1 MVGNKQEIY
10 TIGHSTRSLEEFLEL
25 LHIFGIEELVDV
37 RRYPGSRRS
46 PHFKKENLT
55 DSMRANHI
63 AYRHMEDL
71 GGRRKTSKESANMG
85 WRLLSFRGYA
95 DFMETETFQKAA
107 EELQEIALN
116 SKVAYMCSEAVW
128 WSCHRALISDYLK
141 VRGWTV
147 NHIMSLN
154 KITEHPYTQPAEVIN
169 GDLIYSEKKK

>member
-10 TIGHSTRSLEEFLEL
+10 TIGHSTRSLEEFLGL
-25 LHIFGIEELVDV
+25 LHSFRIEHLVDV

-46 PHFKKENLT
+46 PHFKKENLM
-55 DSMRANHI
+55 DSMPAKNI

-71 GGRRKTSKESANMG
+71 GGRRKTSKESANTG

-95 DFMETETFQKAA
+95 DFMETETFESAA
-107 EELQEIALN
+107 EELQEIARH
-116 SKVAYMCSEAVW
+116 SRVAYMCSEAVW

-147 NHIMSLN
+147 NHIMGLN
-154 KITEHPYTQPAEVIN
+154 KITEHPYTKPAEIIDGKLNYRPREV
-169 GDLIYSEKKK
+169 